1 MHHRVFTKV
10 LASILA
16 IVLIFTSIPFTSFVV
31 KAEEST
37 KLGIEETPTLPN
49 PDELPTIASGEA
61 PPFEKNAPKEV
72 MDLRTESSKV
82 IDNGDGTFSMEM
94 YQEPVFRKNNGK
106 WKEIQPEL
114 KNQKAGKLFA
124 SESTDELTTENTL
137 LDIRFSPKL
146 NTNKYAVLSYK
157 GHTLAYTFQEAS
169 GEKGIQKAKNTDA
182 SYEENRIFYKDI
194 IPGLTLRNIV
204 FDESVKE
211 DIILSHYNGTN
222 TYQFFMET
230 DLTAKIEENGS
241 ITFRDQQNEII
252 YTLPK
257 PYMTDSNIN
266 PESAEPQ
273 RSEDVHFELKQEK
286 KGYTFKV
293 VADESWLKDSA
304 RVYPVY
310 IDPTTKV
317 QGDQDA
323 SVSDAY
329 PNANYGSDWDASL
342 GAYILKA
349 GNYSSATGENFAY
362 IKTPTPSLPYATI
375 ETAIF
380 NVYNVHSYYPSTL
393 TGIWLDRVN
402 GPWDESTINWRN
414 KPTSSLF
421 TSTSVHKGNWATFNV
436 KNAVNDWIKGTTP
449 NYGFKLHTNG
459 NGQTFWKKF
468 YSREQSGVDY
478 RPHLNLAYFYPSP
491 SNLSAET
498 TSLGDGTGYIDL
510 QWNAVA
516 GASSYNVWIF
526 DGKVY
531 KSINVG
537 KNTKWSTKDKSVW
550 PQVGANL
557 PVNPQAVYRA
567 SGGTTYNDRTNYAI
581 SVSAV
586 FANGESPNANP
597 IVPSIPNL
605 TMPKAPTGVAY
616 SNQIGTNSGYF
627 NLEWEPVNGATGYK
641 VWIFNGLSYEAF
653 DVKDATSWTTQN
665 KGIWPTAEE
674 IKNGDSAT
682 LKLHQD
688 GKGLE
693 LPVDPSPM
701 YAKMGTKYATSKNYF
716 FRLSS
721 YNAHGETVF
730 SNDTFITKMPQGLEF
745 LGAEDYW
752 TMIGVPNGAVNAAT
766 GNLLLSESDVAI
778 PGNGPGLGITRVYN
792 SLSPTGGIFGKG
804 WHSNVEMS
812 VVPQGQDAKFTDE
825 DGTIHLFKKQPDK
838 TYTAPTGVYLEIT
851 ESTDQYELKAKDQ
864 TIYYFSK
871 STGKLSKIMDGYE
884 QSTDYDY
891 QTNKIVI
898 KEAGRQITLWLN
910 TDGQVEKIEY
920 PLQGSITFE
929 YNSINRDLLEK
940 VIDNSG
946 QVTKYEYNTNKDL
959 EKLYEPRHLDPKE
972 TNSIPVI
979 TTFEYKNDRLEKVT
993 DAENNIY
1000 SLDYYSSK
1008 KQLVLTKPNNI
1019 KEQYTFNEAGNA
1031 IQHIADMDGLNLTTS
1046 FVFEGNNL
1054 KEIREPRD
1062 HGSTI
1067 ATESY
1072 QYDNDGNVKNASV
1085 NKGEMNYKYDY
1096 NGNNDVISA
1105 ISLEDSGEKKT
1116 TYAYNGLNPVSE
1128 TDQSGK
1134 VSSFTNYDTSGN
1146 VLESSA
1152 SLSASTNL
1160 VANNSFEKGT
1170 ASWVIEQKSDDSSM
1184 TIDTNASNGINGKQ
1198 ALKLHVKPITSDYKN
1213 GYVAAIQEIAV
1224 ESGKTYTLS
1233 GKVKTELTKA
1243 NTFFNVQ
1250 YLDSQNKEI
1259 SWVDNRYSKL
1269 AGKRSWTDRQLTFK
1283 TPMNATKIRIYLEV
1297 EHKDKTAS
1305 GDAWFDAI
1313 QLEKAEVSS
1322 SYNPIINS
1330 SFENGTTGWTGTNG
1344 NIVANAF
1351 DGSKS
1356 LELTRSSGAQGALV
1370 YNQTFEISQAASD
1383 KPIPLTLTGLSK
1395 ATNVKVNGT
1404 GDKNYS
1410 IAATVYYK
1418 DNTEK
1423 IFTMDFPIGTQDWNR
1438 SAIHIPAD
1446 KPIHEINVTLNFKG
1460 AYTGTV
1466 WFDAIR
1472 LMEGSIVTKHKY
1484 DDNGYQ
1490 NETEDE
1496 LGYKISSVYDEVG
1509 NKEVETDAKG
1519 FMKSFDY
1526 DYSDRLEHLVLE
1538 NGTFVDYQYDKNGNM
1553 KAKSITDSS
1562 GKTQK
1567 FIYEYDALDRLITT
1581 TGPLNDIVSTIYDDK
1596 VSKTTTTLPNK
1607 TLIEQTYDGVDRLSS
1622 ISYNNELF
1630 YRFAYDDMQNKESV
1644 TFVKEARL
1652 KEKTFDDTDRLI
1664 TFTDRGG
1671 LQQWIYPKDS
1681 DKLTS
1686 FTFSHGGINQT
1697 NNYLYNQQDQNT
1709 VVTAGGYT
1717 YRFEYDEKGNVQTF
1731 TTGNG
1736 VGATFNYDNRGLVT
1750 NLSIGT
1756 EDGSDILTEQY
1767 IYDANGNRTQIDYP
1781 DNTLISYKY
1790 DELNQLTKE
1799 TLPKGKIIEYDYD
1812 GFGNRKTV
1820 KTTENGQTTSKI
1832 ATYNIANQLEQFDD
1846 EIIAY
1851 DANGNRIS
1859 DGKHS
1864 YKWDAAERL
1873 TSVTKLGETTPFAT
1887 YKYDESGKRIQK
1899 NVNGVVTNYH
1909 YDGDSLNVL
1918 YETDAQNNVVRSYTY
1933 SVNGQLLAMKK
1944 GTQTFF
1950 YHYNSSGD
1958 VIALTNQ
1965 MGEQIAT
1972 YEYDA
1977 WGNSL
1982 IVDETDKVKDNP
1994 YRYSGYQY
2002 DHETGLY
2009 YLIARYYNPEHGFFL
2024 SLDPAPGDSDDMLT
2038 QNGYNYANNNP
2049 VMNYDPDGQA
2059 SAKKNPV
2066 TKFIMGT
2073 MYAGATAMLGK
2084 EMGKRAIIKGALKG
2098 KGAGHFVYVNN
2109 KTIINSATNAKKG
2122 GETVVGHALQKH
2134 SGRNPHIWGKVKGG
2148 SNQINQTALKQ
2159 LKEIMNAPG
2168 GFTKVKTKGIQFLEK
2183 RLPDGRG
2190 VRLNLDG
2197 TFKGFID

>member
-1 MHHRVFTKV
+1 MHHRVFTKI

-16 IVLIFTSIPFTSFVV
+16 IVLIFTSIPINHLVV
-31 KAEEST
+31 GATENTEIVNKES
-37 KLGIEETPTLPN
+37 PN
-49 PDELPTIASGEA
+49 QNELPTIASGEA
-61 PPFEKNAPKEV
+61 PPFKKTEPKEV
-72 MDLRTESSKV
+72 PELRTESSKV
-82 IDNGDGTFSMEM
+82 MDNGDGTYTMQM
-94 YQEPVFRKNNGK
+94 NQEPVYRKNSGNWG
-106 WKEIQPEL
+106 EIQSDL
-114 KNQKAGKLFA
+114 KKQKAGKLFSNDFTEEIA
-124 SESTDELTTENTL
+124 TENTL
-137 LDIRFSPKL
+137 LDIQFSPRL
-146 NTNKYAVLSYK
+146 NQNKYAIFSYK
-157 GHTLAYTFQEAS
+157 GHVLAYTFREAS
-169 GEKGIQKAKNTDA
+169 GEAGTQKAKSTEA
-182 SYEENRIFYKDI
+182 MYEENKIFYKDI

-211 DIILSHYNGTN
+211 DIILDQYNGTN
-222 TYQFFMET
+222 MYHFFMET
-230 DLTAKIEENGS
+230 DLAAKIEEDGS
-241 ITFRDQQNEII
+241 INFRDQQNEII

-273 RSEDVHFELKQEK
+273 RSEDVHYELKQEG
-286 KGYTFKV
+286 KGYALTL
-293 VADESWLKDSA
+293 VADKSWLKDSE

-317 QGDQDA
+317 QASQDA
-323 SVSDAY
+323 SVAEAY
-329 PNANYGSDWDASL
+329 PNANYESDWDSGL
-342 GAYILKA
+342 GAYILKT
-349 GNYSSATGENFAY
+349 GNFSSASGEYFSFV
-362 IKTPTPSLPYATI
+362 KTPTPSLPYATI

-380 NVYNVHSYYPSTL
+380 NIYNIHSYLHGTN

-402 GPWDESTINWRN
+402 GSWDSKTINWVN
-414 KPTSSLF
+414 KPASSLF
-421 TSTSVHKGNWATFNV
+421 TSTSVYEGNWATFNV

-449 NYGFKLHTNG
+449 NNGFKLHTNG
-459 NGQTFWKKF
+459 NGPTFWKKF
-468 YSREQSGVDY
+468 YSAESVADY
-478 RPHLNLAYFYPSP
+478 RPHLNIAYYYQSP
-491 SNLSAET
+491 INLSAKT
-498 TSLGDGTGYIDL
+498 YSLGDKTGYIDL
-510 QWNAVA
+510 QWSAVA

-526 DGKVY
+526 DGNQY

-537 KNTKWSTKDKSVW
+537 NNTKWSTKDKSVW

-557 PVNPQAVYRA
+557 PVNPQSAYQA

-586 FANGESPNANP
+586 FANGESPKANP
-597 IVPSIPNL
+597 IVPTIPNL
-605 TMPKAPTGVAY
+605 TMPNAPAGVAY

-627 NLEWEPVNGATGYK
+627 NLEWQPITGATGYK

-665 KGIWPTAEE
+665 KGIWPTVAE
-674 IKNGDSAT
+674 ITNGNTST

-688 GKGLE
+688 GTGLE
-693 LPVDPSPM
+693 MPVDPSPM

-716 FRLSS
+716 FRLSA

-730 SNDTFITKMPQGLEF
+730 SNDTFISKMPQGTEF

-752 TMIGVPNGAVNAAT
+752 TMIDVPNGSVNAAT
-766 GNLLLSESDVAI
+766 GNLLISESDVSI
-778 PGNGPGLGITRVYN
+778 SGNGPGLGISRTYN
-792 SLSPTGGIFGKG
+792 SLSENVGLFGKG
-804 WHSNVEMS
+804 WHSDAEMS
-812 VVPQGQDAKFTDE
+812 IVPQGQDAKLTDE
-825 DGTIHLFKKQPDK
+825 DGTIHLFKKQTDG
-838 TYTAPTGVYLEIT
+838 TYKAPTGVYLELAET
-851 ESTDQYELKAKDQ
+851 TDGEQYKLETKDQ

-871 STGKLSKIMDGYE
+871 STGKLSKIMDGYGN
-884 QSTDYDY
+884 STEYLFT
-891 QTNKIVI
+891 TNQLTI
-898 KEAGRQITLWLN
+898 KELFKDETKNVSAREIIISLMPNGR
-910 TDGQVEKIEY
+910 VEKITS
-920 PLQGSITFE
+920 PLQRTITFI
-929 YNSINRDLLEK
+929 YNPNNPDLLEK
-940 VIDNSG
+940 VTDSSG
-946 QVTKYEYNTNKDL
+946 QVTQYEYNANKDL
-959 EKLYEPRHLDPKE
+959 VKFYEPRHLDADE
-972 TNSIPVI
+972 TQIIPVV
-979 TTFEYKNDRLEKVT
+979 TTYAYLNERLEKVT

-1000 SLDYYSSK
+1000 SLVYDSAK
-1008 KQLVLTKPNNI
+1008 KELVLTKPNNK
-1019 KEQYTFNEAGNA
+1019 KEQYTFNEAGNTNL
-1031 IQHIADMDGLNLTTS
+1031 HIDDVKGLNLTTS
-1046 FVFEGNNL
+1046 YVYIGNNL
-1054 KEIREPRD
+1054 EETRNHRD
-1062 HGSTI
+1062 QGATI

-1072 QYDNDGNVKNASV
+1072 QYDSDGNVTNASV
-1085 NKGEMNYKYDY
+1085 NKGEMNYVYDY

-1105 ISLEDSGEKKT
+1105 ISMEDKGEKKT
-1116 TYAYNGLNPVSE
+1116 TYAYNGLDPVSE

-1134 VSSFTNYDTSGN
+1134 VSSVTKYDLLGN

-1152 SLSASTNL
+1152 PLSAASNL
-1160 VANNSFEKGT
+1160 LANNSFEEGST
-1170 ASWVIEQKSDDSSM
+1170 SWTLERKNDTGSITM
-1184 TIDTNASNGINGKQ
+1184 DTNAAKGLNGQKT
-1198 ALKLHVKPITSDYKN
+1198 LKLHVAAATSN
-1213 GYVAAIQEIAV
+1213 NEHGYVAAIQEIAV
-1224 ESGKTYTLS
+1224 EAGKTYTLS

-1243 NTFFNVQ
+1243 NTLFNVQ

-1283 TPMNATKIRIYLEV
+1283 TPNNATKVRIYLEV
-1297 EHKDKTAS
+1297 EHKDNNAF
-1305 GDAWFDAI
+1305 GDTWFDAI
-1313 QLEKAEVSS
+1313 QLEKSEVSS
-1322 SYNPIINS
+1322 SYNPILNS
-1330 SFENGTTGWTGTNG
+1330 SFEKGLTNWTGTG
-1344 NIVANAF
+1344 GTIDTNAF

-1356 LELTRSSGAQGALV
+1356 LKLTRTSSTQEPFV
-1370 YNQTFEISQAASD
+1370 YNQTFNIGQSESDNPIS
-1383 KPIPLTLTGLSK
+1383 ITLTGLSK
-1395 ATNVKVNGT
+1395 ATDVKVNGSSEKT
-1404 GDKNYS
+1404 YS
-1410 IAATVYYK
+1410 IAATTHYTDGSTK
-1418 DNTEK
+1418 A
-1423 IFTMDFPIGTQDWNR
+1423 FTMDFPIGTQDWNR
-1438 SAIHIPAD
+1438 SAIQIPAD
-1446 KPIHEINVTLNFKG
+1446 KPISEISVTLNFKG

-1781 DNTLISYKY
+1781 DNTSISYKY
-1790 DELNQLTKE
+1790 DNLNQLTKE
-1799 TLPKGKIIEYDYD
+1799 TLPKGKIIEYAYD

-1820 KTTENGQTTSKI
+1820 KTTENEQTTSKI
-1832 ATYNIANQLEQFDD
+1832 ATYNIANQLTQFDD
-1846 EIIAY
+1846 EIIGY
-1851 DANGNRIS
+1851 DANGNRTS
-1859 DGKHS
+1859 DGKNS
-1864 YKWDAAERL
+1864 YQWNAADQL
-1873 TSVTKLGETTPFAT
+1873 ISVTKVGKTTPFAT

-1899 NVNGVVTNYH
+1899 SVNGVVTYYH
-1909 YDGDSLNVL
+1909 YNGDGLNVL
-1918 YETDAQNNVVRSYTY
+1918 YETDDQNNVVRSYTY

-1944 GTQTFF
+1944 GNQTFF
-1950 YHYNSSGD
+1950 YHYNAHGD
-1958 VIALTNQ
+1958 VIGLTDQND
-1965 MGEQIAT
+1965 EKIAT
-1972 YEYDA
+1972 YVYDA
-1977 WGNSL
+1977 WGNAL
-1982 IVDETDKVKDNP
+1982 EAEEADQVKDNP
-1994 YRYSGYQY
+1994 YRYAGYQY

-2009 YLIARYYNPEHGFFL
+2009 YLIARYYNPEQSVFL
-2024 SLDPAPGDSDDMLT
+2024 SLDPYPGDIDDMLT

-2049 VMNYDPDGQA
+2049 VMMVDPNGNAATAGTVFLSGVGLVVVLVTGAVIVVGSVGYAAGSWIGKKANALLAKVKNKGNEFRGGKKKDRDKWYGYNNKDFQNWWHRKGKKEFGNQDIDNAKEAKEAYDHWTGL
-2059 SAKKNPV
+2059 KNP
-2066 TKFIMGT
+2066 
-2073 MYAGATAMLGK
+2073 
-2084 EMGKRAIIKGALKG
+2084 R
-2098 KGAGHFVYVNN
+2098 
-2109 KTIINSATNAKKG
+2109 
-2122 GETVVGHALQKH
+2122 
-2134 SGRNPHIWGKVKGG
+2134 VK
-2148 SNQINQTALKQ
+2148 
-2159 LKEIMNAPG
+2159 
-2168 GFTKVKTKGIQFLEK
+2168 
-2183 RLPDGRG
+2183 
-2190 VRLNLDG
+2190 
-2197 TFKGFID
+2197 